1 MNVPAA
7 HWIKR
12 LSLRWIIL
20 TLGIV
25 ASFAAHTQ
33 QIVEN
38 GVPIGA
44 NATQSTATVVN
55 LPAGGDVVGAVA
67 QVAIAGG
74 GTVNL
79 VAGVYHIT
87 SSINLGS
94 NVTING
100 QGSSTVIYAPQ
111 TPNGV
116 AMMAAANGAVSNVI
130 IENLVLDGN
139 VPPGAFGQGGEYA
152 NSGIYLYGNNNAVS
166 NILVKNVEIRN
177 TGIGI
182 LMTVTNSITFNNIY
196 VHDNNPGNFAH
207 NAYLVGC
214 DFVYILHSRFLHA
227 HTGDGLHFDFS
238 ASYYQISKS
247 EFSYNHGEG
256 ILDQGGTQIN
266 IQDSQFNWNVND
278 GLNAS
283 STGELLTRSIANYN
297 GGDGYNIQGGEY
309 STDLVDIPHMG
320 YDFFNYGAGA
330 FSNLVG
336 GTTPNQY
343 LAILAN
349 GVTGATDTADW
360 VTSLSGYRGGALSGY
375 SSIGV
380 VDFNVNHLSNGML
393 TFPAIGA
400 AGSGSYTTT
409 WAYSNGTTSTLSM
422 PLTIN
427 GVRAGTINF
436 PPTGSW
442 STWSTVN
449 VTMNLKDG
457 GNVVSVSPLP
467 AGAPLLDYFQV
478 NTAVPAVPAAP
489 TGLAVSASSPYST
502 QLTWNA
508 VPGAATYNIVRSGA
522 LIAGGVTGTNYSDND
537 ILLGSSSYLYSVY
550 AVNQGGNGPASAP
563 VGITTP
569 IDAPAGLELSAASGT
584 NTLNWLSA
592 NGAVSYNVL
601 RSYISGGPYTTI
613 ASTSQLTYVDSTA
626 TPTVMAYYVVQA
638 VNASG
643 TASADSYE
651 LGVLTPVPPGT
662 FLLTLTS
669 ASLTLQLNTGGTIG
683 IGVTDGSGFS
693 GAVNF
698 SATGFP
704 NGVSKTFVSP
714 SSTTGTTLVMFV
726 PSTVTPGTY
735 PITVTGTSGSV
746 GNSRVFSL
754 IVPAPQTIAF
764 DSIASQPVGSS
775 VLLTATASSGL
786 PVTFISST
794 PAVCTVTGTT
804 ATLFTAG
811 SCTIVASQ
819 SGNAANNPAPTVGQ
833 SFSVVVQ
840 GFSLSITTPVLTQPQ
855 GSSGGDAITVARLN
869 GFSGT
874 LVYSVAGLPNGVTGS
889 VSGNSLNV
897 SVSSG
902 ATPGSYP
909 LTITGTSGTL
919 TAIAYLTLVVPAAV
933 QQTQTLTFNGIAG
946 QLAAASVTLSATASS
961 GLPVSFISSTP
972 AVCSVS
978 GGVASLLTAGTCS
991 IVASQSGNASY
1002 SAAAPVTQSFSVV
1015 ASGFRLSA
1023 ATTTLEVAASSNA
1036 PDAITVTPINGFNGT
1051 VGYSIAGLP
1060 SGVTSS
1066 FTANSLQL
1074 SGPAAT
1080 AAGTY
1085 PLVVDGSSGNSSAQL
1100 DISLSVTEPPATVTV
1115 TATPTTHGGGAL
1127 DLWSL
1132 GGLMALGAV
1141 GVRRRH
1147 RQLLLRTIHLCD

>member
-1 MNVPAA
+1 
-7 HWIKR
+7 
-12 LSLRWIIL
+12 
-20 TLGIV
+20 
-25 ASFAAHTQ
+25 
-33 QIVEN
+33 
-38 GVPIGA
+38 
-44 NATQSTATVVN
+44 
-55 LPAGGDVVGAVA
+55 
-67 QVAIAGG
+67 
-74 GTVNL
+74 
-79 VAGVYHIT
+79 
-87 SSINLGS
+87 
-94 NVTING
+94 
-100 QGSSTVIYAPQ
+100 
-111 TPNGV
+111 
-116 AMMAAANGAVSNVI
+116 
-130 IENLVLDGN
+130 
-139 VPPGAFGQGGEYA
+139 
-152 NSGIYLYGNNNAVS
+152 
-166 NILVKNVEIRN
+166 
-177 TGIGI
+177 
-182 LMTVTNSITFNNIY
+182 
-196 VHDNNPGNFAH
+196 
-207 NAYLVGC
+207 
-214 DFVYILHSRFLHA
+214 
-227 HTGDGLHFDFS
+227 
-238 ASYYQISKS
+238 
-247 EFSYNHGEG
+247 
-256 ILDQGGTQIN
+256 
-266 IQDSQFNWNVND
+266 
-278 GLNAS
+278 
-283 STGELLTRSIANYN
+283 
-297 GGDGYNIQGGEY
+297 
-309 STDLVDIPHMG
+309 
-320 YDFFNYGAGA
+320 
-330 FSNLVG
+330 
-336 GTTPNQY
+336 
-343 LAILAN
+343 
-349 GVTGATDTADW
+349 
-360 VTSLSGYRGGALSGY
+360 
-375 SSIGV
+375 
-380 VDFNVNHLSNGML
+380 
-393 TFPAIGA
+393 
-400 AGSGSYTTT
+400 
-409 WAYSNGTTSTLSM
+409 M

-427 GVRAGTINF
+427 GVSAGTINF

-651 LGVLTPVPPGT
+651 VGVLTPVPPGT

-746 GNSRVFSL
+746 GNSKVFSL

-819 SGNAANNPAPTVGQ
+819 SGNAANNPAPTVSQ

-961 GLPVSFISSTP
+961 
-972 AVCSVS
+972 
-978 GGVASLLTAGTCS
+978 
-991 IVASQSGNASY
+991 
-1002 SAAAPVTQSFSVV
+1002 
-1015 ASGFRLSA
+1015 
-1023 ATTTLEVAASSNA
+1023 
-1036 PDAITVTPINGFNGT
+1036 
-1051 VGYSIAGLP
+1051 
-1060 SGVTSS
+1060 
-1066 FTANSLQL
+1066 
-1074 SGPAAT
+1074 
-1080 AAGTY
+1080 
-1085 PLVVDGSSGNSSAQL
+1085 
-1100 DISLSVTEPPATVTV
+1100 
-1115 TATPTTHGGGAL
+1115 
-1127 DLWSL
+1127 
-1132 GGLMALGAV
+1132 
-1141 GVRRRH
+1141 
-1147 RQLLLRTIHLCD
+1147 